1 MNVKGTFMTDALH
14 RTVVADSHADAV
26 DVGTLPPVGVVPKK
40 MHAQVIRPDRYG
52 DPATAFAHEIIDTP
66 TVGRGEVLIAVMAAG
81 VNYNNVWAAR
91 GYPVDQVAT
100 RQRRG
105 EAENFHVGGS
115 DASGIVYA
123 VGEGVD
129 GIEIGAE
136 VVIHP
141 GVWDADDPWVQ
152 AGRDPMIAPSAKI
165 WGYDTNY
172 GSFGQFA
179 RVQAHQVMPKAAHLS
194 WAEAA
199 APTLVGTTAYRM
211 LYGWSGNTLSEGD
224 LVLVWGGSGGLGTQA
239 CQLVKDAGGRA
250 VAVVSDDERG
260 AFAMKY
266 GAIGYIN
273 RREFDHWG
281 VPPLVDDTAGQKE
294 WTTGVRAFGKKLWEV
309 AGSREDPAIVFEHPG
324 AATVPTSVFVC
335 QPGGMVVIC
344 AGTAGFDAM
353 VDLRYHWT
361 RQKRLQGSHGTNDEQ
376 ALAYNQLVIDGRI
389 DPCVGRVLPM
399 DDIALSHAQMG
410 RGEEVFGNTVHLIGA
425 ASPEEG
431 RTADWP
437 RPRPTAAN

>member
-1 MNVKGTFMTDALH
+1 MIESLE
-14 RTVVADSHADAV
+14 RQPVADRAV
-26 DVGTLPPVGVVPKK
+26 EVIDVGALPPLGVVPHS
-40 MHAQVIRPDRYG
+40 MHAQVVRPERYG
-52 DPATAFAHEIIDTP
+52 DPSTAFVHEVVDTP
-66 TVGRGEVLIAVMAAG
+66 EIGAGEVLIAVMAAG

-105 EAENFHVGGS
+105 EQESFHIGGS

-123 VGEGVD
+123 VGSNVSNIAVGD
-129 GIEIGAE
+129 E

-141 GVWDADDPWVQ
+141 GVWDEDDSWIA
-152 AGRDPMIAPSAKI
+152 AGRDQMIAPSAKI

-179 RVQAHQVMPKAAHLS
+179 RVQAHQVLPKAPHLS

-211 LYGWSGNTLSEGD
+211 LHGWKGNTVAEGD

-239 CQLVKDAGGRA
+239 CQLVREAGGRA

-273 RREFDHWG
+273 RRDFDHWG
-281 VPPLVDDTAGQKE
+281 IPPLVDDAEGQKK
-294 WTTGVRAFGKKLWEV
+294 WTASARAFGKEIWEI
-309 AGSREDPAIVFEHPG
+309 AGEREDPAIVFEHPG
-324 AATVPTSVFVC
+324 ASTIPTSIFVC
-335 QPGGMVVIC
+335 QPGGMVTIC
-344 AGTAGFDAM
+344 AGTTGFDAM

-376 ALAYNQLVIDGRI
+376 AIAYNQLVVDGKI

-399 DDIALSHAQMG
+399 DDIPLSHAQMG

-425 ASPEEG
+425 TTPEEG
-431 RTADWP
+431 R
-437 RPRPTAAN
+437 RS